1 MDYSI
6 ERFNA
11 AWPLK
16 NLYQRVL
23 NMLPSGVGMGG
34 GGGGG
39 GGWSPPLFLV
49 EPPYF
54 WPLPKCV
61 LCWEIE
67 FCILLKLEPPPP
79 SRITFLR
86 HCTHFVINSFF
97 LCKGAVLT
105 RE

>member
-34 GGGGG
+34 GGGG
-39 GGWSPPLFLV
+39 WSPPLISCGAPLFLA
-49 EPPYF
+49 F
-54 WPLPKCV
+54 TKMCLV
-61 LCWEIE
+61 LG
-67 FCILLKLEPPPP
+67 
-79 SRITFLR
+79 
-86 HCTHFVINSFF
+86 N
-97 LCKGAVLT
+97 
-105 RE
+105 